1 MSEYVIPFEKLRNI
15 DVALVGGKNASLGEM
30 ISQLDAKGVRVPSGF
45 ATTSSAF
52 NDFLQHDDLESKIN
66 TELENLDIND
76 VIALAKCGAKVRKW
90 ILNTPF
96 SEDFNK
102 SIEDGYEKLI

>member
-1 MSEYVIPFEKLRNI
+1 MMSEYVIPFEKLRNADI
-15 DVALVGGKNASLGEM
+15 ALVGGKNASLGEM

-76 VIALAKCGAKVRKW
+76 ILALAKSGEKVRKW
-90 ILNTPF
+90 ILNSPF
-96 SEDFNK
+96 SDNFN
-102 SIEDGYEKLI
+102 

>member
-30 ISQLDAKGVRVPSGF
+30 ISQLDAKGVRVPNGF

-66 TELENLDIND
+66 KELENLDEKKI
-76 VIALAKCGAKVRKW
+76 IFGRPW
-90 ILNTPF
+90 IYF
-96 SEDFNK
+96 E
-102 SIEDGYEKLI
+102 